1 MARRDTR
8 SLILQVSL
16 ELFNQSGEP
25 NVSTNLIALE
35 ADISPGNLYYHFRSK
50 DDIALDLF
58 KQFLGELQPLL
69 HIDDSMD
76 TDVEALWLRLHLV
89 FETMGRFRFVYRNLG
104 DLRIRMP
111 DLGAAFSGLLKMQHD
126 TLMQL
131 FSSLISS
138 GHMSCSEMERESLAD
153 NMLLNMTYWI
163 PYAEFRTGSE
173 FEDGS
178 VLAAAVSRTLLLI
191 APYLSEPDRSKLTS
205 LAGSYLD

>member
-16 ELFNQSGEP
+16 DLFNQSGEP

-69 HIDDSMD
+69 HLDESME

-104 DLRIRMP
+104 DLKIRMP
-111 DLGAAFSGLLKMQHD
+111 DLGTAFSGLLKMQHD
-126 TLMQL
+126 MLTQL
-131 FSSLISS
+131 FSSLESS
-138 GHMSCSEMERESLAD
+138 ANMTCSDLEREALAD
-153 NMLLNMTYWI
+153 NMLLTMTYWI
-163 PYAEFRTGSE
+163 PYAELRKDSG

-191 APYLSEPDRSKLTS
+191 APYLHEPDRSKLTS